1 MSGLYATGVD
11 RDQREEGGKPPLPL
25 KALSVQIFAA
35 DDGARSMAN
44 EWVVTHRHRA
54 HHIID
59 QRLVEQGCGCLNF
72 EMRRIKIREAH
83 HVSELFEVPLK
94 T

>member
-1 MSGLYATGVD
+1 MPHASVSNQTRGLEPLDMSGLYATGVD

-35 DDGARSMAN
+35 DDGSRSMAN

-59 QRLVEQGCGCLNF
+59 QRLVEQG
-72 EMRRIKIREAH
+72 
-83 HVSELFEVPLK
+83 
-94 T
+94 